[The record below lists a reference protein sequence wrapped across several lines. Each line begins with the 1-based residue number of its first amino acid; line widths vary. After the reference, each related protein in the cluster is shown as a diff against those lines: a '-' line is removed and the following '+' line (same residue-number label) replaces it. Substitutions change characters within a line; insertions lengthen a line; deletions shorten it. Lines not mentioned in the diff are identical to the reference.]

1 MRGVHRPPRINPHS
15 AARISSRQVWSP
27 SMSHHD
33 RIDTYVDLD
42 TPVYRP
48 FNTCV
53 AVPSPSDDSPEER
66 TEVAVE
72 GRSGEKEGKGKKRK
86 RKKKKKKRRKGA
98 MTKRPVR
105 ARGGARCTV
114 NGVALEGAGNH
125 HHHRRSHQQGPDD
138 SSDRWSLPVGEET
151 AEGSRGACF
160 EVGPHSWIN
169 L

>member
-15 AARISSRQVWSP
+15 AVRISSRQVWSP
-27 SMSHHD
+27 SMSHRD

-86 RKKKKKKRRKGA
+86 RKKKKKKEGKERWLRGQCAHVEERDAPLTGWLWKGLVTTIIIAVATSKAPMTHPTVGLSPLVKKRRKDPGA
-98 MTKRPVR
+98 
-105 ARGGARCTV
+105 
-114 NGVALEGAGNH
+114 
-125 HHHRRSHQQGPDD
+125 
-138 SSDRWSLPVGEET
+138 LP
-151 AEGSRGACF
+151 SK
-160 EVGPHSWIN
+160 
-169 L
+169 

>member
-15 AARISSRQVWSP
+15 AVRISSRQVWSP

-72 GRSGEKEGKGKKRK
+72 GRSGEKGGKGKKRK
-86 RKKKKKKRRKGA
+86 KKKKEGKERWLRGQCAHVEERDAPLTGWLWKGLVTTIIIAVATSKAPMTHPTVGLSPLVKKRRKDPGA
-98 MTKRPVR
+98 PPSK
-105 ARGGARCTV
+105 
-114 NGVALEGAGNH
+114 
-125 HHHRRSHQQGPDD
+125 
-138 SSDRWSLPVGEET
+138 
-151 AEGSRGACF
+151 
-160 EVGPHSWIN
+160 
-169 L
+169 

>member
-15 AARISSRQVWSP
+15 AVRISSRQVWSP

-72 GRSGEKEGKGKKRK
+72 GRSGEKGGKGKKRK
-86 RKKKKKKRRKGA
+86 KKKKEGKERWLRGQCAHVEERDAPLTGWLWKGLVTTIIIAVATSKAPMTHPTVGLSPLVKKRRKDPGA
-98 MTKRPVR
+98 PASK
-105 ARGGARCTV
+105 
-114 NGVALEGAGNH
+114 
-125 HHHRRSHQQGPDD
+125 
-138 SSDRWSLPVGEET
+138 
-151 AEGSRGACF
+151 
-160 EVGPHSWIN
+160 
-169 L
+169 

>member
-15 AARISSRQVWSP
+15 AVRISSRQVWSP
-27 SMSHHD
+27 SMNHHD

-53 AVPSPSDDSPEER
+53 AVPSPSDDSLQKNEQKWLWKEEVGKR
-66 TEVAVE
+66 R
-72 GRSGEKEGKGKKRK
+72 GREKRGRER
-86 RKKKKKKRRKGA
+86 RKKKRRKGA

-151 AEGSRGACF
+151 AEGSRGASF